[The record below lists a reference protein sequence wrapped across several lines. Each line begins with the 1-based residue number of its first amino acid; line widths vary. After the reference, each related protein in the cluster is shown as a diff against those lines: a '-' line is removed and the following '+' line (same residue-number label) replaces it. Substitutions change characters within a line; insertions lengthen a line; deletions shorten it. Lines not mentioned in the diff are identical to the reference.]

1 MSRHFIT
8 ATLIA
13 IVGVLHPGCAAR
25 ILGIF
30 PFPSFSHQIVFRGL
44 TLALRERGHELV
56 VVTPNPINDP
66 TLKNY
71 TEIDVSFM
79 YEHWRLD
86 WISVAKK
93 YTYYDFIMQSTPT
106 FSTITEGILSHPKLQ
121 KLYEPESRETFDL
134 LLFEALR
141 WPAVLLFAK
150 RYEIPAIGI
159 TSLSPTTQVHYQF
172 GNPIMP
178 SQPPYWN
185 SRGIGFEKLTF
196 WQRLCN
202 FVQTWRFLFYYRTT
216 YMQTQQEIA
225 RKYFGNDIPDLR
237 DLEKNVSLVFA
248 NQQAPIT
255 FVRPSVPK
263 IIDIGGFHISDRLE
277 PLSKDLRMILDEATQ
292 GFVYMSLGTNTK
304 SASLS
309 NEMRGEFIAAFS
321 EMPYTVI
328 WKYEDDLLPGQPDNV
343 HTMKWI
349 PQQSVLAHPNIKVFI
364 YQGGLQSTEEAI
376 SHAVPVIGL
385 PVLGD
390 QTSNIDK
397 IVSLGVGKKLDI
409 SSVDRFDLVE
419 AIQSIVRDDSYKRG
433 MLKLRDLVRDKPY
446 DSLENAVWW
455 TEYVIRHKG
464 APHLHS
470 TTADDPW
477 YQRQDIDLI
486 FIIYTAILTAC
497 TIALRVLYKLLAYS
511 IYFLKHQHLIRK
523 KEKVY

>member
-30 PFPSFSHQIVFRGL
+30 PFPSFSHQIAFRGL

-93 YTYYDFIMQSTPT
+93 YTYYDFIMQSTPK
-106 FSTITEGILSHPKLQ
+106 FLTITEGILSHPELQ

-150 RYEIPAIGI
+150 RYEIPVIGI
-159 TSLSPTTQVHYQF
+159 TSMSPTPQVHYQF

-185 SRGIGFEKLTF
+185 GRGIGLEKLTF

-202 FVQTWRFLFYYRTT
+202 FVQTWRFLFHYRTT

-225 RKYFGNDIPDLR
+225 RKYFGNDIPDLC

-248 NQQAPIT
+248 NQQAPISY
-255 FVRPSVPK
+255 VRPNVPK
-263 IIDIGGFHISDRLE
+263 IIDIGGLHISDRLE

-321 EMPYTVI
+321 EIPYTVI
-328 WKYEDDLLPGQPDNV
+328 WKYEDNLLPGQPDNV

-419 AIQSIVRDDSYKRG
+419 AIQSIVRDDSYKLS

-486 FIIYTAILTAC
+486 FIISTAILAAC

-523 KEKVY
+523 KEKVC